1 VITASRPLRLGTR
14 GSALALAQSGMIA
27 DSLRAHGMPVEL
39 IVIRTAGDARA
50 PGTVWGEGAFVTALE
65 AALLE
70 GQIDVAVH
78 SAKDVPTT
86 ENPRLRI
93 AAYPARE
100 DPRDAL
106 VALAPGATLDTLPA
120 GSRIGT
126 DSPRRVA
133 FLLARRPD
141 LRPHPLHGNVD
152 TRLRKLEG
160 GETDALILAVAG
172 LSRLGLA
179 GRISQALPPD
189 VVPPAP
195 GQGALAVQCRADDA
209 EVLDQLG
216 RIDDPGTRAEAETER
231 AFLSASGGGCRA
243 PIGALGRAAGGRIEL
258 LAAAADPA
266 GVEGGDAPASRAAE
280 APGTTFAGRD
290 ASARAQRVAWSSL
303 SGPVSARYEIAGEAA
318 QRLRREIGR
327 PAPVIVTREIGRAG
341 DLLDSLRERG
351 CAAVHVPA
359 IMVEPVH
366 PAPDLDAAAARL
378 DAYAWVVV
386 TSANGVSALA
396 AATARTGVD
405 LAGVPVATVGAATGS
420 ALVRAGG
427 SAAFQPAIATAGHLA
442 ETLPF
447 DGAARILVVRG
458 DRSDGTAAARL
469 RERGAVVDDVVAYR
483 TVEGPATAEGEAR
496 AAIAAAP
503 AGIVFTSGSTV
514 RGLLALLPEDGRAAA
529 RTLAAW
535 CIGPATAATARE
547 CGFDAVFEAPSGDLA
562 ALADL
567 VASTVAPTP
576 AAPESRP

>member
-1 VITASRPLRLGTR
+1 VKTAARPLRLGTR

-27 DSLRAHGMPVEL
+27 EALRAHGAPVEL
-39 IVIRTAGDARA
+39 IVIRTAGDGQA
-50 PGTVWGEGAFVTALE
+50 PDTAWGEGAFVTALE
-65 AALLE
+65 AALLH

-86 ENPRLRI
+86 EDPRLRI

-120 GSRIGT
+120 GSRIGS

-179 GRISQALPPD
+179 DRISEALPPE

-209 EVLDQLG
+209 ELLDLLG
-216 RIDDPGTRAEAETER
+216 RIDDPETRAAVETER

-243 PIGALGRAAGGRIEL
+243 PIGALGRVVDGRIEL

-266 GVEGGDAPASRAAE
+266 GVEGGDAPDSRAAD
-280 APGTTFAGRD
+280 APGTNFTGRD
-290 ASARAQRVAWSSL
+290 ASSRTQRVAWARL
-303 SGPVSARYEIAGEAA
+303 AGPVSARYELAGAA
-318 QRLRREIGR
+318 ALRLRSAIGR

-341 DLLDSLRERG
+341 ELLAALRARG

-359 IMVEPVH
+359 IAVEPVS
-366 PAPDLDAAAARL
+366 PAHDLDAATVRL
-378 DAYAWVVV
+378 DGYAWVVV

-396 AATARTGVD
+396 AATARTGAD
-405 LAGVPVATVGAATGS
+405 LASARIASVGAATGR
-420 ALVRAGG
+420 ALAQAGAR
-427 SAAFQPAIATAGHLA
+427 AAFQPAIATAGHLA
-442 ETLPF
+442 DALPLE
-447 DGAARILVVRG
+447 DAASVLVVRG
-458 DRSDGTAAARL
+458 DRSDGAATARL
-469 RERGAVVDDVVAYR
+469 RERGAVVDDVIAYR
-483 TVEGPATAEGEAR
+483 TIEGPVTAEGDAR
-496 AAIAAAP
+496 AAVAASP
-503 AGIVFTSGSTV
+503 AGVVFTSGSTV
-514 RGLLALLPEDGRAAA
+514 RGLLALLPDDGRAAA
-529 RTLAAW
+529 RTLPAW
-535 CIGPATAATARE
+535 CIGPATAAVARD
-547 CGFDAVFEAPSGDLA
+547 CGFGTVLEAPAGDLP

-567 VASTVAPTP
+567 VAASVPSSLTP
-576 AAPESRP
+576 PEPHP